1 MRVIASQTCDLAE
14 VLVDLSRLPVV
25 RIDSPSSSPF
35 SGPPSVE
42 SLRAKLDA
50 IRGTA
55 PAADNPLAP
64 IEQVGGTLA
73 GAALT
78 GFARANDMSETLL
91 GLASFGLGIYATMTG
106 QSFLAS
112 TACGALA
119 PVIADYI
126 EGSARRQPQQQA
138 APATAGNVAPFPRMP
153 AAQ

>member
-1 MRVIASQTCDLAE
+1 MGIASRTYDLAE

-25 RIDSPSSSPF
+25 RIDSPPSSPF

-42 SLRAKLDA
+42 TLRAKLDA
-50 IRGTA
+50 IRGTSA
-55 PAADNPLAP
+55 PPENPLAP

-112 TACGALA
+112 AACGALA

-126 EGSARRQPQQQA
+126 EGSARRQPQAQA
-138 APATAGNVAPFPRMP
+138 APVASNVSQFPRMP